1 MLEEMKAKKS
11 EKKRSKRKNTLQLEI
26 DNDIL
31 EVDYDEKIQNEE
43 IETELSKI
51 KKGKKENKKII
62 KSNEIY
68 FRKEKQ
74 DEETVKVISKKRKRN

>member
-51 KKGKKENKKII
+51 KKGKKEN
-62 KSNEIY
+62 
-68 FRKEKQ
+68 
-74 DEETVKVISKKRKRN
+74 

>member
-1 MLEEMKAKKS
+1 MKAKKS
-11 EKKRSKRKNTLQLEI
+11 EKKRSKRKNALQLKI

-43 IETELSKI
+43 IETELLKI